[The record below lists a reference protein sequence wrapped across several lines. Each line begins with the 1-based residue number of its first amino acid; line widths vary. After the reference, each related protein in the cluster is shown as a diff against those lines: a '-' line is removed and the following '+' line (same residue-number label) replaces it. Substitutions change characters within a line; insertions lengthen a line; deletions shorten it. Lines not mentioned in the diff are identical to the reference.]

1 MINDLE
7 KQFFDVVILGGG
19 PAGMSAGVYCAR
31 NNLSTA
37 ILDRSIFGGQPT
49 NYLELENYIGFPI
62 VDSTELME
70 RFEFHVDK
78 FNVNK
83 FPMVEIYSVDLLSDL
98 KSVETDN
105 GIFYAKTVIIATG
118 AKPKKLGVKGE
129 DEFLGRGVSY
139 CAICDGAFYKGKTVA
154 VVGGG
159 NSALEEALYLSTIA
173 DKVYLVHYKNTFRA
187 DKVIQDK
194 VFNTSNI
201 ELVLNESIK
210 EIRGDNNVT
219 QLVLNNS
226 ELDVDGLFIYIGM
239 TPNVELV
246 NNQLSQDKSGF
257 IITDNTMQTSIKGVY
272 AIGDVRNTPLRQVIT
287 ATSDGAIAG
296 VYACKY
302 INS

>member
-1 MINDLE
+1 MINKD
-7 KQFFDVVILGGG
+7 KYTYDVVILGGG

-37 ILDRSIFGGQPT
+37 ILDKSIFGGQPT

-83 FPMVEIYSVDLLSDL
+83 FPMVDIYSVDLLSDL

-129 DEFLGRGVSY
+129 EEFLGRGVSY

-154 VVGGG
+154 VIGGG

-226 ELDVDGLFIYIGM
+226 ELDVDGVFIYIGM
-239 TPNVELV
+239 TPNVELI
-246 NNQLSQDKSGF
+246 NNQLSQDESGF

-287 ATSDGAIAG
+287 APSDGAIAG

>member
-1 MINDLE
+1 MTNKD
-7 KQFFDVVILGGG
+7 KYTYDVIILGGG
-19 PAGMSAGVYCAR
+19 PAGMSAGVYCTR

-37 ILDRSIFGGQPT
+37 ILDKSIFGGQPT

-70 RFEFHVDK
+70 RFELHVDK

-83 FPMVEIYSVDLLSDL
+83 FPMVDIYNVDLLSDL

-129 DEFLGRGVSY
+129 EEFLGRGVSY

-154 VVGGG
+154 VIGGG

-219 QLVLNNS
+219 QLALNNS
-226 ELDVDGLFIYIGM
+226 ELDVDGVFIYIGM

-246 NNQLSQDKSGF
+246 NNQLSQDKYGF

>member
-1 MINDLE
+1 MINKD
-7 KQFFDVVILGGG
+7 KYTYDVVILGGG

-37 ILDRSIFGGQPT
+37 ILDKSIFGGQPT

-83 FPMVEIYSVDLLSDL
+83 FPMVDIYSVDLLSDL

-105 GIFYAKTVIIATG
+105 GIFHAKTVIIATG

-129 DEFLGRGVSY
+129 EEFLGRGVSY

-154 VVGGG
+154 VIGGG

-201 ELVLNESIK
+201 ELVLNKSIK
-210 EIRGDNNVT
+210 EIRGDSNVT

-226 ELDVDGLFIYIGM
+226 ELDVDGVFIYIGM
-239 TPNVELV
+239 APNVELV

-272 AIGDVRNTPLRQVIT
+272 AIGDVRDTPLRQVIT

>member
-1 MINDLE
+1 MTNKD
-7 KQFFDVVILGGG
+7 KYTYDVVILGGG

-37 ILDRSIFGGQPT
+37 ILDKSIFGGQPT

-70 RFEFHVDK
+70 RFESHVDK

-83 FPMVEIYSVDLLSDL
+83 FPMVDIYNVDLLSDL

-105 GIFYAKTVIIATG
+105 GVFYAKTVIIATG

-154 VVGGG
+154 VIGGG

-226 ELDVDGLFIYIGM
+226 ELDVDGVFIYIGM

-257 IITDNTMQTSIKGVY
+257 IITDNTMQTSVDGVY

>member
-1 MINDLE
+1 MINKD
-7 KQFFDVVILGGG
+7 KYTYDVVILGGG

-83 FPMVEIYSVDLLSDL
+83 FPMVDIYGVDLLSDL

-154 VVGGG
+154 VIGGG

-201 ELVLNESIK
+201 ELVLNKSIK

-219 QLVLNNS
+219 QLILNNS
-226 ELDVDGLFIYIGM
+226 ELDVDGVFIYIGM

>member
-1 MINDLE
+1 MSYN
-7 KQFFDVVILGGG
+7 FDVLILGGG

-37 ILDRSIFGGQPT
+37 VLDMSILGGQPI

-62 VDSTELME
+62 VNSSELME
-70 RFEFHVDK
+70 KFELHMDR
-78 FNVNK
+78 FNVKK
-83 FPMVEIYSVDLLSDL
+83 FPMQEIRCVDLLSDL

-129 DEFLGRGVSY
+129 EEFLGRGVSY

-154 VVGGG
+154 VIGGG
-159 NSALEEALYLSTIA
+159 NSALEEALYLSTMA

-201 ELVLNESIK
+201 ELILNESIK

-219 QLVLNNS
+219 QLILNNS
-226 ELDVDGLFIYIGM
+226 ELDVDGVFIYIGM